1 MTPSNYHPLKLYLYF
16 LSLKEVGGAVED
28 VGSVRGVV
36 VGVARLVVG
45 LDGLQPVGQA
55 RLRDA
60 EETAHVEPRHRP
72 QC

>member
-1 MTPSNYHPLKLYLYF
+1 VAMTPSNYHPLKLYLYF
-16 LSLKEVGGAVED
+16 LSLEEVGGAVED

-55 RLRDA
+55 RL
-60 EETAHVEPRHRP
+60 
-72 QC
+72 